1 MSRLHQ
7 QKNPKSEKIA
17 IIEIRYRK
25 VQLLIAAL
33 VLCDCRALLISQ
45 VLNLLS
51 CGSDVEG
58 PKTGRK

>member
-7 QKNPKSEKIA
+7 QKTAKSEKIA
-17 IIEIRYRK
+17 IIEIRWRK

-33 VLCDCRALLISQ
+33 ALCNCRALLISQ

-51 CGSDVEG
+51 CSSDVEG
-58 PKTGRK
+58 LKIFV